1 MFLTQSPYF
10 LMAALVAIASGA
22 IFAVRFIKRE
32 ASAESDVIF
41 ATMGLIYSVCLL
53 LEGQRLIP
61 LLFFAQVL
69 LAVVAGW
76 FALETFRLRILLSE
90 KARQVGGVRP
100 TLRRQGST
108 RIYQTDGYGQGRS
121 VTTRAAGS
129 RIRDTSSYSRSI
141 PSRSE
146 ELEAG
151 SPSRPRPQL
160 TSDTR
165 VRPRRRPEVEDDYDE
180 REPPSRQRPDSDEP
194 ASLPP
199 ETRRPRRP
207 TAEDYPE
214 ETQEDRGTGTA
225 TRRRPPRLPQ
235 EEEYPP
241 EAPPRSPRRVVE
253 VESVEVEA
261 VDPDSYED
269 DLL

>member
-41 ATMGLIYSVCLL
+41 ATMGLIYAVCLL

-90 KARQVGGVRP
+90 KARQMGGVRP
-100 TLRRQGST
+100 VVRRQGFNRTYPPDGYAQARSVST
-108 RIYQTDGYGQGRS
+108 RTS
-121 VTTRAAGS
+121 GS
-129 RIRDTSSYSRSI
+129 RIRDTSSASRSI
-141 PSRSE
+141 PERSE
-146 ELEAG
+146 E
-151 SPSRPRPQL
+151 PPPRPRPQL

-165 VRPRRRPEVEDDYDE
+165 VRPRRRPEAEESDEYYDEPEARSSRETDYDE
-180 REPPSRQRPDSDEP
+180 P
-194 ASLPP
+194 AP
-199 ETRRPRRP
+199 PRRP
-207 TAEDYPE
+207 AANDSPEDVQE
-214 ETQEDRGTGTA
+214 EGGSGTA

-235 EEEYPP
+235 EGYADEK
-241 EAPPRSPRRVVE
+241 PPRSSRRVVE
-253 VESVEVEA
+253 VESVEVQEGE
-261 VDPDSYED
+261 PDEYED
-269 DLL
+269 DLF

>member
-76 FALETFRLRILLSE
+76 FALETFRLRILLN
-90 KARQVGGVRP
+90 KKVRQVGGPRP
-100 TLRRQGST
+100 DGGGRGFRRT
-108 RIYQTDGYGQGRS
+108 YPRDGYVQGRAVAS
-121 VTTRAAGS
+121 GASGS
-129 RIRDTSSYSRSI
+129 RIPDTSSASRSI
-141 PSRSE
+141 PERSE
-146 ELEAG
+146 EPAR
-151 SPSRPRPQL
+151 RPRPQL

-165 VRPRRRPEVEDDYDE
+165 VRPRRRPEAEEYYDE
-180 REPPSRQRPDSDEP
+180 
-194 ASLPP
+194 P
-199 ETRRPRRP
+199 ETRSRRDAEYDEQAPPRRP
-207 TAEDYPE
+207 AAEDYPE
-214 ETQEDRGTGTA
+214 DAQEERGTI

-235 EEEYPP
+235 DQGEGYADEK
-241 EAPPRSPRRVVE
+241 PRRPSRRVVE
-253 VESVEVEA
+253 VESVEVQEA
-261 VDPDSYED
+261 EPDEYED
-269 DLL
+269 DLF

>member
-76 FALETFRLRILLSE
+76 FALETFRLRILLNE
-90 KARQVGGVRP
+90 KVRQVGGLRPDVRGRGFSRTYP
-100 TLRRQGST
+100 PDGYPQTRSVST
-108 RIYQTDGYGQGRS
+108 RAS
-121 VTTRAAGS
+121 GS
-129 RIRDTSSYSRSI
+129 RIRDTSSASRSI
-141 PSRSE
+141 PERSE
-146 ELEAG
+146 EPAR
-151 SPSRPRPQL
+151 RPRPQL

-165 VRPRRRPEVEDDYDE
+165 VRPRRRPEAEEYYDE
-180 REPPSRQRPDSDEP
+180 
-194 ASLPP
+194 P
-199 ETRRPRRP
+199 ETRSRRDAEYDEQAPPRRP
-207 TAEDYPE
+207 AAEDYPE
-214 ETQEDRGTGTA
+214 DAQEERGTV

-235 EEEYPP
+235 DQEEGYADEK
-241 EAPPRSPRRVVE
+241 PRRPSRRVVE
-253 VESVEVEA
+253 VESVEVQEA
-261 VDPDSYED
+261 EPDEYED
-269 DLL
+269 DLF